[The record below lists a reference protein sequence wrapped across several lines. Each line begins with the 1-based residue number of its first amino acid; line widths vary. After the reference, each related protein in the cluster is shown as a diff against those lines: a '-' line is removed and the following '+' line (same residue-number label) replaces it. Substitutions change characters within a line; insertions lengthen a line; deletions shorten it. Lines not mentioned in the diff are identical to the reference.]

1 MVTRCKGVGTTGTC
15 QYTFVKHSNTDCV
28 ISLQTILHHVFLWG
42 SIILSFVW
50 FVIFGAL
57 RSLFWEMYF
66 VPFVTMAT
74 KEFWAVCT
82 LSAVAAL
89 LPRYC
94 GVLSFSFHLWVIWLQ
109 RCILSLAKYSFVE
122 LRSLC
127 VVSSSSFAV
136 HISLPSS
143 LSSFLCGRYCI
154 IVLSFHLDKHCFSR
168 FQGIFVCMKLCK

>member
-1 MVTRCKGVGTTGTC
+1 M
-15 QYTFVKHSNTDCV
+15 
-28 ISLQTILHHVFLWG
+28 FLWG
-42 SIILSFVW
+42 SIVLSFVW

-74 KEFWAVCT
+74 KEFWAICT

-94 GVLSFSFHLWVIWLQ
+94 GVLPFSFHLWVIWLQ
-109 RCILSLAKYSFVE
+109 RCILTLAKYPFVE
-122 LRSLC
+122 LSYDVYDHYLWFQVHRLQSTL
-127 VVSSSSFAV
+127 VSR
-136 HISLPSS
+136 SS

-154 IVLSFHLDKHCFSR
+154 IVLSFNLDKHCFSR
-168 FQGIFVCMKLCK
+168 FQDIFVCMKLCK